1 MSESAVTGSAA
12 WRSRPGA
19 VAAASWAA
27 PDARRWLQLG
37 LAASWLLDAVL
48 QYQSFMF
55 TRAFPQLL
63 AGTAQGNPAV
73 IADPITWSA
82 RIIAH
87 HTTATNAAFASTQ
100 LLLALGIA
108 CRPTV
113 TIALAASIPWA
124 LAVWWLGE
132 GLGGVLAG
140 TASPVSGA
148 PGAVII
154 YALLAVLLWPA
165 DRAGS
170 SSFVAG
176 RPLGAPAARAAW
188 LVLWGSLAYFAL
200 QAANRTSQGLHDLIS
215 GMASGEPG
223 WIASIDSGA
232 AGLLTHHGPQ
242 ASIILAAVLA
252 VTAAGIFL
260 PAPAAR
266 GAVVLAI
273 IVAAAIW
280 VAGEDFGAIFTGSA
294 TDPNSGLP
302 LALLAV
308 AYWPGRATTPAPPSP
323 RPTRG
328 R

>member
-188 LVLWGSLAYFAL
+188 LVLWGSLAYFTLAQTSPGGIRRTL
-200 QAANRTSQGLHDLIS
+200 AA
-215 GMASGEPG
+215 MASGQRG
-223 WIASIDSGA
+223 WISAMDQA
-232 AGLLTHHGPQ
+232 TAGLLAHGG
-242 ASIILAAVLA
+242 AAVPA
-252 VTAAGIFL
+252 V
-260 PAPAAR
+260 P
-266 GAVVLAI
+266 AVVLR
-273 IVAAAIW
+273 
-280 VAGEDFGAIFTGSA
+280 
-294 TDPNSGLP
+294 L
-302 LALLAV
+302 
-308 AYWPGRATTPAPPSP
+308 RA
-323 RPTRG
+323 
-328 R
+328 